1 MGFIALRGPFLEA
14 SYLFLEQNA
23 LQRPAVCSIQAYR
36 SITLK
41 YKIAAPVAPY
51 YNTCNYKVK
60 LYSSIA
66 TVYAYTVGVH
76 GRYYIILY
84 IEVHVRAPRTVV
96 RGQARAVATPAR
108 LSV

>member
-51 YNTCNYKVK
+51 YNTCNYMVK

-66 TVYAYTVGVH
+66 TVYAYTVGV
-76 GRYYIILY
+76 GAIILFY
-84 IEVHVRAPRTVV
+84 ISRYMYVHHVRRRTRPGA
-96 RGQARAVATPAR
+96 RGRGDR
-108 LSV
+108 LSF